1 MAILFML
8 LFRYFSFELGLLSI
22 FKDSLGDLLV
32 KYLVLL
38 LSWCFRI
45 RTQLLDVNELGRFKT
60 LSRPLLTI
68 TVFVAIRLQYQMIE
82 LV

>member
-32 KYLVLL
+32 EYLVLL

-45 RTQLLDVNELGRFKT
+45 RTQLLDLNELGRFKT
-60 LSRPLLTI
+60 LSRPLLAI